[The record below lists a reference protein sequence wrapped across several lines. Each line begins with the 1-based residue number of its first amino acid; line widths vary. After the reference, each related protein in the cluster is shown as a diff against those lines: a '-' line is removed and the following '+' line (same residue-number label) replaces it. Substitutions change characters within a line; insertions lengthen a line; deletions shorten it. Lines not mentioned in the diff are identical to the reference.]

1 MDHVPATLAEE
12 QTTEHA
18 RDLQTRLYRE
28 IGISAVAAALRFI
41 AQPDPGRVEPVQHA
55 PLPILRDDDMAA

>member
-1 MDHVPATLAEE
+1 MDHAMPAVAQE
-12 QTTEHA
+12 QPTEHA

-41 AQPDPGRVEPVQHA
+41 AQPDPGRAQTVQHA

>member
-1 MDHVPATLAEE
+1 MDHRPATVAEE
-12 QTTEHA
+12 QTPEHA

-41 AQPDPGRVEPVQHA
+41 AQPDPGREKPVQHA